1 MFLKVL
7 MLIRQLHLKKIKKS
21 STKYQQN
28 KEKLKEYA
36 QNYYHSLNSN
46 VMAKEYCKNNKE
58 NLSEQARN

>member
-1 MFLKVL
+1 

-36 QNYYHSLNSN
+36 QNYYHSLNGN

-58 NLSEQARN
+58 NL